1 MLDMEVAKTKPHI
14 EFVPLSN
21 QDIAAIIRPE
31 LNIEKFSSFLFPHR
45 KATGLDEIRSKS
57 WHFSLPSG
65 NEAEGKIVIEPSKS
79 AHCFTDR
86 TKDVYLALTQIYYMR
101 NMPD

>member
-1 MLDMEVAKTKPHI
+1 METSTELLPAVQPSKNQLMLDMDIAKTKAHL

-45 KATGLDEIRSKS
+45 KATGLHEVRSKS
-57 WHFSLPSG
+57 WQFKLPNG
-65 NEAEGKIVIEPSKS
+65 TEAE
-79 AHCFTDR
+79 
-86 TKDVYLALTQIYYMR
+86 
-101 NMPD
+101 